1 MNTVTISWNVT
12 NWITIFLM
20 ALAGYAVL
28 GLASQLY
35 KNYSPAG
42 KVAA

>member
-28 GLASQLY
+28 GLISQLY

-42 KVAA
+42 KAAA

>member
-28 GLASQLY
+28 GLVSQLY
-35 KNYSPAG
+35 KNYSPSAQT
-42 KVAA
+42 AS